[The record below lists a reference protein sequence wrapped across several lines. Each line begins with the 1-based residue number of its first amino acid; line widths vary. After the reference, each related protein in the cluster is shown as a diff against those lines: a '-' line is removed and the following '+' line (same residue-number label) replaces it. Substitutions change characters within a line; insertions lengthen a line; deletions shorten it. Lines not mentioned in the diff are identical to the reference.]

1 MAKAKKKTKAK
12 RSNSPMVRQRRVPQ
26 HEQEKLSRHQ
36 LAICWKEWSLQ
47 SSAED
52 LGEDLLVQI
61 YAEGRSTGLAF
72 YVQLKSTTDMDGLVS
87 KKNGKFIEYRV
98 ATKDLL
104 HWENSLPP
112 VVLTIWD
119 VQKNRGLWQDIPSA
133 LKALDGADPKWRTR
147 QTAAVQIPRAHRT
160 DAKGRD
166 TLRVAVAHLAMPML
180 SAGKEIK
187 IKHTFSFPKTPE
199 GRAALKELRRAT
211 NEGGSVTV
219 PGKFIKEF
227 RASEW
232 WERAYGA
239 RIPEFVTLS
248 SSGEP
253 LSLPVEIQVVGAQRT
268 ESLSVLLQRTLH
280 GENQVTFEAAANRGP
295 VSMTLVLKKAPGQQL
310 AISVRMNFQ
319 QPCTTVHDS
328 LAVTKL
334 LVGIRQGGV
343 LQLVLP
349 GRAPIPQ
356 PTFAMTG
363 GKTLDDLLAWE
374 RVLQVLNYIQTRVAS
389 FGSFDVER
397 LKKGDVETI
406 QQLAL
411 VLQKGQISSTV
422 DLTLP
427 KPLKGRVKELRGDGG
442 TVELLGVKIPLGE
455 VRIKL
460 QKPDAFADAAKQ
472 ASASKSR
479 RGPLAL
485 VDVPVV
491 QRYVDW
497 GPGRHGPGTGANS
510 SVAPRVRQPSLKKNE
525 KKETSHGR
533 SAAAGVGRAKRK
545 KNGKARWTRHGA
557 Q

>member
-1 MAKAKKKTKAK
+1 MAKATRKKTKAK
-12 RSNSPMVRQRRVPQ
+12 RSNSPTMRQRRVPQ
-26 HEQEKLSRHQ
+26 HEQERLSRHQ

-61 YAEGRSTGLAF
+61 YAEGRSTGLSF
-72 YVQLKSTTDMDGLVS
+72 YVQLKSTTDMDALVS

-147 QTAAVQIPRAHRT
+147 QTAAVQIPRTHRT

-180 SAGKEIK
+180 SAGKEVK

-232 WERAYGA
+232 WERAYGV

-253 LSLPVEIQVVGAQRT
+253 LSLPVEIQVVGTQRT
-268 ESLSVLLQRTLH
+268 ASVSVLLQRTLH
-280 GENQVTFEAAANRGP
+280 GENQVTFETTENRGP
-295 VSMTLVLKKAPGQQL
+295 ISMTLVLKKAPGQQL

-319 QPCTTVHDS
+319 HPCSTVHDS

-397 LKKGDVETI
+397 LKKGDLKTI
-406 QQLAL
+406 QHVAL
-411 VLQKGQISSTV
+411 VLQKGEIRGSMNLS
-422 DLTLP
+422 LL
-427 KPLKGRVKELRGDGG
+427 KPLQARVNELRGDGG
-442 TVELLGVKIPLGE
+442 MVELLGVKVPLGE

-460 QKPDAFADAAKQ
+460 QKPDVFVDAAKQ

-497 GPGRHGPGTGANS
+497 GPGRHGPTTENKS
-510 SVAPRVRQPSLKKNE
+510 PPKSLVRQPSGARTKR
-525 KKETSHGR
+525 R
-533 SAAAGVGRAKRK
+533 SGSSSARSNVARSKR
-545 KNGKARWTRHGA
+545 
-557 Q
+557 